1 MKNKGI
7 DKVMSAAGVVLF
19 VGLIQAPDAPFWALA
34 SLAVGLYEISL
45 WVCRIA
51 RKEAKKSRKRR
62 YITATRFDIERWAD
76 MQFNP
81 YREVS

>member
-45 WVCRIA
+45 WACRIA
-51 RKEAKKSRKRR
+51 HKEAKKSRKRR

>member
-1 MKNKGI
+1 MRNKGI

-51 RKEAKKSRKRR
+51 HKEAKKSRKRR
-62 YITATRFDIERWAD
+62 YITATRFDMERWAD
-76 MQFNP
+76 EQFNP